1 VVGTDRF
8 QSPNVTSRHQPSRRL
23 HQLLAETLATQLGID
38 VSRHHDSRVHSNRGR
53 RKSAQPRHIH
63 SRSQR
68 QMTNRLF
75 IGKGDHSATAPM
87 PRHSLSP
94 LRLDLAPI
102 HMIGGRGQI
111 DETGLPKGAPR
122 AGSRQQR

>member
-1 VVGTDRF
+1 
-8 QSPNVTSRHQPSRRL
+8 
-23 HQLLAETLATQLGID
+23 
-38 VSRHHDSRVHSNRGR
+38 
-53 RKSAQPRHIH
+53 
-63 SRSQR
+63 
-68 QMTNRLF
+68 MTNRLL
-75 IGKGDHSATAPM
+75 IGKGDHSAIAPM

-102 HMIGGRGQI
+102 HVIGGRCQI